1 MGLLNTEIKK
11 RIEMINRGEVPEG
24 YKKTKIGI
32 IPEDWEA
39 KTLSDINTITTG
51 STPSRSNN
59 KYFNGSIPWVK
70 TTDLNNSYIFDT
82 EEKITELALK
92 ETSIKYVEE
101 NSILVAMYG
110 GFNQIGR
117 TGLMKIR
124 GTTNQAISSFLV
136 DEVNYNSE
144 YVLQWLNYSRNLWRK
159 FAASSRKDPN
169 ITKKDV
175 EKFPIAKLN
184 YLEQKAIAQI
194 LSAWDKAIEL
204 KEQLIEEKKE
214 RKKGLMQR
222 LLTGELR
229 LPGFGR
235 EEAKKT
241 RLKGYI
247 KEIKRKN
254 TKEKINKILSV
265 TNTNGFIEQH
275 EQFDKRVAS
284 SNLSNYKII
293 EKGEFAYNPSR
304 INVGSIDLLRNYEA
318 GVLSPMYIV
327 FKTEKEKLLPEY
339 LYQYVKSDEFYAQ
352 IKSFLQGSVRQSLS
366 FKALEMIRLF
376 IPKSLKEQEAI
387 ARLLSTADK
396 EIELLEEELEQLKL
410 QKKGLM
416 QLLLTGIIRVKC

>member
-1 MGLLNTEIKK
+1 MKEWKKYKFEDIAILSTNKYYPKEDAKNYRCIELEHINQETGRINGWSNSIEQKSAKTYFKTGDILYGKLRPYLKKYYLAEFDGVCSTEIWVIKGK
-11 RIEMINRGEVPEG
+11 TNLVCNEFLFYLIQTEKFNFVANISTGTKMPRADWDYIKSTIFKIPPLPEQ
-24 YKKTKIGI
+24 
-32 IPEDWEA
+32 
-39 KTLSDINTITTG
+39 
-51 STPSRSNN
+51 R
-59 KYFNGSIPWVK
+59 
-70 TTDLNNSYIFDT
+70 
-82 EEKITELALK
+82 KITE
-92 ETSIKYVEE
+92 
-101 NSILVAMYG
+101 
-110 GFNQIGR
+110 
-117 TGLMKIR
+117 
-124 GTTNQAISSFLV
+124 
-136 DEVNYNSE
+136 
-144 YVLQWLNYSRNLWRK
+144 
-159 FAASSRKDPN
+159 
-169 ITKKDV
+169 
-175 EKFPIAKLN
+175 
-184 YLEQKAIAQI
+184 I
-194 LSAWDKAIEL
+194 LSTWDKAIEL

-214 RKKGLMQR
+214 QKKGLMQK
-222 LLTGELR
+222 LLRGEIR

-275 EQFDKRVAS
+275 EQFDKGVAS

-396 EIELLEEELEQLKL
+396 EIELLEGELEQLKL

>member
-1 MGLLNTEIKK
+1 
-11 RIEMINRGEVPEG
+11 MINKGEVPEENKCIKEWKK
-24 YKKTKIGI
+24 YKF
-32 IPEDWEA
+32 EDIAILSTNKYYPKEDAKNYRCIELEHINQETGRINGWSNSIEQKSA
-39 KTLSDINTITTG
+39 KTYFKTGDILYGKLRPYLKKYYLAEFDGVCSTEIWVIKGKTNLVCNEFLFYLIQTEKFNFVANISTGTKMPRADWDYIKSTIF
-51 STPSRSNN
+51 
-59 KYFNGSIPWVK
+59 KIPP
-70 TTDLNNSYIFDT
+70 LP
-82 EEKITELALK
+82 EQRKITE
-92 ETSIKYVEE
+92 
-101 NSILVAMYG
+101 
-110 GFNQIGR
+110 
-117 TGLMKIR
+117 
-124 GTTNQAISSFLV
+124 
-136 DEVNYNSE
+136 
-144 YVLQWLNYSRNLWRK
+144 
-159 FAASSRKDPN
+159 
-169 ITKKDV
+169 
-175 EKFPIAKLN
+175 
-184 YLEQKAIAQI
+184 I
-194 LSAWDKAIEL
+194 LSTWDKAIEL

-214 RKKGLMQR
+214 QKKGLMQK
-222 LLTGELR
+222 LLRGEIR

-396 EIELLEEELEQLKL
+396 EIELLEGELEQLKL